1 KDTIIS
7 ALSTRP
13 PNGGLQA
20 TLRSP
25 FHPDPL
31 EFSGEDPKE
40 LPSFLRKL
48 QLKLRMNNDWWTS
61 EQQRMGYVISLLSS
75 KAYNQVAH
83 GINDDGTIL
92 HPHVKAITDIL
103 TITFGDL
110 NAKASAA
117 KRLITLEQGT
127 SPMAIFLPDWVA
139 TANATKWDDT
149 ALIDHLRNAI
159 HPEVLNRIS
168 FLRDDDIPQDLPRYT
183 ELVRR
188 CDYEV
193 RQANPDYL
201 EKNKAGSHTP
211 YPFTPYTP
219 PPANGGDAMDLSATL
234 PVTWQRKDI
243 ENKRRPKTDAER
255 EARRTYY
262 TEHRLCHWCASPKH
276 FAPNCTTAPWAT
288 GKA

>member
-1 KDTIIS
+1 MTSANSTSFINTPVNSEAPRFRSRSPVVMNRLTQTYPLLDHAIKGEENYQETWNSHQQQLFHEINALAEAHVDSETTIEELWKSLTDSSHKAQEYEARYGELLSQNHDLIEAHALERKEKDTIIS

-117 KRLITLEQGT
+117 KCEGTDVEEAMWPVPLE
-127 SPMAIFLPDWVA
+127 L
-139 TANATKWDDT
+139 
-149 ALIDHLRNAI
+149 
-159 HPEVLNRIS
+159 
-168 FLRDDDIPQDLPRYT
+168 
-183 ELVRR
+183 
-188 CDYEV
+188 
-193 RQANPDYL
+193 
-201 EKNKAGSHTP
+201 
-211 YPFTPYTP
+211 
-219 PPANGGDAMDLSATL
+219 
-234 PVTWQRKDI
+234 
-243 ENKRRPKTDAER
+243 
-255 EARRTYY
+255 
-262 TEHRLCHWCASPKH
+262 
-276 FAPNCTTAPWAT
+276 
-288 GKA
+288 